1 MLTLF
6 SLQMIKTGSTRP
18 PDERLVAPGEIDSGL
33 LQNSTNRL
41 LLQSWLPDGR
51 DARALATLRNPA
63 QGINTHEYR
72 LYTFLLQALGASVW
86 ASVTFCD

>member
-1 MLTLF
+1 MLTLS

-63 QGINTHEYR
+63 QGINTGYTSFCFGHE
-72 LYTFLLQALGASVW
+72 ALVFALR
-86 ASVTFCD
+86 